1 MASNQHYHLTT
12 TNGPRAQRSNYKV
25 LQRRHQYPTNANRHW
40 GNQGLSNSHMK
51 PPAVGR
57 KQATPSM
64 SQQGAPRPSTKGR
77 RILRYT
83 AWTWQ
88 AQISTGALLSWAI
101 RVSKLRDS
109 LQGQIS
115 TGALL
120 SWAIRVS
127 KLRDSLQGQIRAQ
140 AIAWGTWEELEGT
153 RVIEKSLWQGGK
165 AR

>member
-25 LQRRHQYPTNANRHW
+25 LQRRHKYPTSANRHW
-40 GNQGLSNSHMK
+40 GNQGLSNSHVK

-109 LQGQIS
+109 LQGQI
-115 TGALL
+115 
-120 SWAIRVS
+120 
-127 KLRDSLQGQIRAQ
+127 RAQ
-140 AIAWGTWEELEGT
+140 TIARGTWEVLGGT